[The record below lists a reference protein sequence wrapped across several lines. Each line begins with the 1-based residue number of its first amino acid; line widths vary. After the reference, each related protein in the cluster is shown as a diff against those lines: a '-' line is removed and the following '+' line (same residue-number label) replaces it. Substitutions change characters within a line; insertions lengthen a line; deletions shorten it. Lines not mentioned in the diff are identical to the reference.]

1 MEINVKNKSNDL
13 ILNNNT
19 DNKSNILLKELIK
32 DKKILIDDFNK
43 KIVEKTNLVEE
54 ISQYINSIKIKK
66 ENDIYE
72 VFSPRHA
79 YNNDQDI
86 VEQKKKEMTLLL
98 SECNNM
104 KDTLRG
110 LEDERKKLQIVLKSI
125 SKPATNQMEKVL
137 ELQNVERQRIARD
150 LHDHTIQDLTMLIHK
165 VDLTTKYIDHDI
177 NLAKLEIY
185 QIIPSIKNIIEDMR
199 DIVFNLRPMQID
211 DLGIKGAL
219 TQLMDSIEMD
229 TSIKVNYEIEDL
241 KNLDQA
247 ISLSLFQVIHEFCM
261 NAVKHSKGSYLNL
274 FIKSDKSIVTVQ
286 IEDDGIGFYENDNV
300 NKNRHFGMQI
310 AKERLQLLRG
320 SLDINSSLNEGTK
333 IKITIPIK

>member
-13 ILNNNT
+13 ILNNST

-32 DKKILIDDFNK
+32 EKKFLIDEINR
-43 KIVEKTNLVEE
+43 KIDEKTNLVEE
-54 ISQYINSIKIKK
+54 ISQYINSVKIKK

-79 YNNDQDI
+79 YTNEQEI
-86 VEQKKKEMTLLL
+86 VEQKKNEMTFLLE
-98 SECNNM
+98 ECNKM
-104 KDTLRG
+104 KDSLSS
-110 LEDERKKLQIVLKSI
+110 LENERKKLQIILKSI
-125 SKPATNQMEKVL
+125 SKPATNQIEKVL

-150 LHDHTIQDLTMLIHK
+150 LHDNTIQDLTMLIHK

-177 NLAKLEIY
+177 NSAKLEIY
-185 QIIPSIKNIIEDMR
+185 QLIPTIKKIIEDMR

-211 DLGIKGAL
+211 DLGIEGAL
-219 TQLMDSIEMD
+219 TQLMDSIEKG
-229 TSIKVNYEIEDL
+229 TSMKVNYEIEDL
-241 KNLDQA
+241 INLNQA
-247 ISLSLFQVIHEFCM
+247 ISLSLFQIIQEFCM
-261 NAVKHSKGSYLNL
+261 NAVKHSMGSCLNL
-274 FIKSDKSIVTVQ
+274 FIKSDKNILTVQ
-286 IEDDGIGFYENDNV
+286 IEDDGIGFNENDNV

-310 AKERLQLLRG
+310 AKERLQLLSG